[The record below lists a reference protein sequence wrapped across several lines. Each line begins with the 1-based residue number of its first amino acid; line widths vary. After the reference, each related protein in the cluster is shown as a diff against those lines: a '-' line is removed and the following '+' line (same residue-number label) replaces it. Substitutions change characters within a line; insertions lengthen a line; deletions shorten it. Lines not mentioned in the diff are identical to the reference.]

1 MREILSYVDEPCDRA
16 ADPIL
21 CLFELQWSARLLLR
35 RCKYDPRELYLSLF
49 FLSYIYIYIYM
60 PYWMGNS
67 SYYIDWLSC

>member
-49 FLSYIYIYIYM
+49 FLSYIYIYM